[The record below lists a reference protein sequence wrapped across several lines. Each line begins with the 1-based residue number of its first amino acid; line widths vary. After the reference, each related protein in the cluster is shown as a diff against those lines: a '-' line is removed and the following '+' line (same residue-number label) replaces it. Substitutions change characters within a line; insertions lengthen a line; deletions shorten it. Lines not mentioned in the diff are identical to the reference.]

1 MPRTEPAAAM
11 RSDWHLA
18 QRLLLRAGARKPG
31 ESGLD
36 ATVGRAA
43 SGTSGVWEPALDVGV
58 APGGPG
64 GQSQTGGAT
73 AGVNGG
79 GGHLS
84 QAQPEPTG
92 RRAPDLSLPLG
103 RADPVPFARLAQV
116 ALGID

>member
-11 RSDWHLA
+11 RVDRHFA
-18 QRLLLRAGARKPG
+18 QWVVLRAGARKPG
-31 ESGLD
+31 EPRVD

-43 SGTSGVWEPALDVGV
+43 SGTSGVWEPALDGGV

-84 QAQPEPTG
+84 QAKPEPTG
-92 RRAPDLSLPLG
+92 RTAPNLALPLG
-103 RADPVPFARLAQV
+103 RAGKHRS
-116 ALGID
+116 G